1 MQQEL
6 GELSDSVCKQK
17 DVRDDLGDMM
27 VIMLNIMKRNDVTM
41 EECLETAYNDIVR
54 KNFKVNNEY
63 YLDKLLE
70 VLNTQ
75 KHSFKEVNIK
85 NYISLGT
92 PKEYELNKNV

>member
-1 MQQEL
+1 M
-6 GELSDSVCKQK
+6 
-17 DVRDDLGDMM
+17 
-27 VIMLNIMKRNDVTM
+27 
-41 EECLETAYNDIVR
+41 VR
-54 KNFKVNNEY
+54 KNLKVNNEY